1 MKHYFSIIILILV
14 IMFASCS
21 EKNADKLIERGEYLR
36 AADILK
42 ESLGQEPEQ
51 KTLLALMKV
60 NNNHL
65 GKYTENIEL
74 FNEYEEMILR
84 DRQLRKISA
93 VSLCNYGFEEYE
105 NENYSSARQ
114 YASDAA
120 ELYDDYGRPKLLK
133 AKVFLKRDNIDSA
146 YHYLNLSVESD
157 STLKES
163 YLLLGNIA
171 QMNEQFEKSM
181 EMYDRAIAI
190 DSAYAGA
197 WTNRGALFYNTEN
210 YQYAVYSLKEAIKYD
225 SLNILA
231 YDYLINLYYHA
242 GLVDSAKRYA
252 DIFQR
257 KKEEPDDNTDR

>member
-1 MKHYFSIIILILV
+1 MKQYFSIITLV
-14 IMFASCS
+14 FIIIFVSCS
-21 EKNADKLIERGEYLR
+21 DKNAEQLIERGEYLK
-36 AADILK
+36 AADILT
-42 ESLGQEPEQ
+42 ESIREEPEK
-51 KTLLALMKV
+51 KTLLTLMKV

-74 FNEYEEMILR
+74 YNEYEEMILT
-84 DRQLRKISA
+84 DRQLMQISA

-105 NENYSSARQ
+105 NENYTSARQ
-114 YASDAA
+114 YASAA
-120 ELYDDYGRPKLLK
+120 GQLDENYGRPKLLK
-133 AKVFLKRDNIDSA
+133 AKVFLKRSSIDSA
-146 YHYLNLSVESD
+146 YYYLNRSVECD

-171 QMNEQFEKSM
+171 QMNEEFDHSM
-181 EMYDRAIAI
+181 AMYDRAIAL

-197 WTNRGALFYNTEN
+197 WTNRGALFYSTEN
-210 YQYAVYSLKEAIKYD
+210 YQYAVHSFKEAIKYD

-231 YDYLINLYYHA
+231 YDYLINLYYNA

-257 KKEEPDDNTDR
+257 NKEELDDNTDR

>member
-1 MKHYFSIIILILV
+1 MKQYFSIITLIFIIIFL
-14 IMFASCS
+14 SCS
-21 EKNADKLIERGEYLR
+21 DKNAEQLIEKGQYLK

-42 ESLGQEPEQ
+42 ESLKNEPER
-51 KTLLALMKV
+51 KTLLTLMKV

-74 FNEYEEMILR
+74 FNEYEEMILA

-105 NENYSSARQ
+105 NEHYTSAGE
-114 YASDAA
+114 YASAA
-120 ELYDDYGRPKLLK
+120 ADLDDDYGRAKLLN
-133 AKVFLKRDNIDSA
+133 AKVFLKRSNIDSA
-146 YHYLNLSVESD
+146 HYYLKQSVECD

-171 QMNEQFEKSM
+171 QMNEQFEHSM
-181 EMYDRAIAI
+181 AMYDRAIAI

-197 WTNRGALFYNTEN
+197 WTNRGALFYSTEN
-210 YQYAVYSLKEAIKYD
+210 YQYAVHSFKEAIKYD
-225 SLNILA
+225 SLSILA
-231 YDYLINLYYHA
+231 YDYLINLYYNA

-257 KKEEPDDNTDR
+257 NKEELDDNTDR

>member
-1 MKHYFSIIILILV
+1 
-14 IMFASCS
+14 MFVSCS
-21 EKNADKLIERGEYLR
+21 DKNAEQLIERGEYLR

-42 ESLGQEPEQ
+42 QSLKNEPE
-51 KTLLALMKV
+51 KETLLKLMKV

-74 FNEYEEMILR
+74 YNQYEEMILA

-93 VSLCNYGFEEYE
+93 VSLSNYGFKEYE
-105 NENYSSARQ
+105 NENYTSAKK
-114 YASDAA
+114 YGSAAA
-120 ELYDDYGRPKLLK
+120 ELYDDYGRAKLLK
-133 AKVFLKRDNIDSA
+133 AKVFLKRSSIDSA
-146 YHYLNLSVESD
+146 YYYLNKSVECD

-171 QMNEQFEKSM
+171 QMNEQFEHSM
-181 EMYDRAIAI
+181 AMYDRAIAL
-190 DSAYAGA
+190 DSSYTGA
-197 WTNRGALFYNTEN
+197 WTNRGALFYSTEN
-210 YQYAVYSLKEAIKYD
+210 YGYAVHSFKEAIKYD

-231 YDYLINLYYHA
+231 YDYLINLYYNA

-257 KKEEPDDNTDR
+257 SKEERDDNTDR